1 MVKPILEEDNEME
14 VDVIDES
21 VKPNEDE
28 IESTELKSSNMSPSF
43 SNAPVTSL
51 TKGLFLPDKD
61 VMEYNPFLLNQNDE
75 IAENVMMYLN
85 GMETRLFDAHL
96 QVKVNMILELHFFKK
111 AQITGHFILIIFIV

>member
-1 MVKPILEEDNEME
+1 
-14 VDVIDES
+14 
-21 VKPNEDE
+21 
-28 IESTELKSSNMSPSF
+28 MSPSF

-61 VMEYNPFLLNQNDE
+61 VMEYNPFLLNQHDE

-96 QVKVNMILELHFFKK
+96 QVKVNMILELHF
-111 AQITGHFILIIFIV
+111 